1 MNVYAGLDASLN
13 DTSVCVVDREGKLLL
28 ERKVASDPDAI
39 GAVLQE
45 HAAELRQVGVEAS
58 SVGVWL
64 QGELSARGFDAIMIE
79 ARHAHVSLSTM
90 RNKTDR
96 NDARGIAQ
104 LMRLGWYKVVHVKSL
119 DAQRLRMLLGCR
131 KLVVRK
137 LVDVENEI
145 RGTLRPFGLK
155 VGHVSRTAFAGKV
168 GELVGGGHPM
178 VQEVMVRMLSIRGV
192 LLEQRGRLD
201 RLVVKAVR
209 EEEVCRRF

>member
-1 MNVYAGLDASLN
+1 MSAYAGLDASLN
-13 DTSVCVVDREGKLLL
+13 NTSVCVVDREGKLLL

-45 HAAELRQVGVEAS
+45 HAAELRRVGVEAS

-64 QGELSARGFDAIMIE
+64 QAELSARGFDAIMIE

-145 RGTLRPFGLK
+145 RGTLRPFGLTSAAS
-155 VGHVSRTAFAGKV
+155 VEAALPHAS
-168 GELVGGGHPM
+168 
-178 VQEVMVRMLSIRGV
+178 
-192 LLEQRGRLD
+192 
-201 RLVVKAVR
+201 
-209 EEEVCRRF
+209 